1 MQMIPQDN
9 FSNQED
15 RGANDQDREQD
26 VNNADAAKYNADEF
40 ERSIASR
47 DVAKTKNTGSN
58 ADEVRF
64 NKEAQEKAVNQRQS
78 DEAGNKTSTQQPLT
92 TQGSEKEIEE
102 NMGGTTN
109 LSLDQLKK
117 EGDPEGTNNK

>member
-1 MQMIPQDN
+1 MIPQDN

-40 ERSIASR
+40 ERSIANR
-47 DVAKTKNTGSN
+47 DVAKTKNTDSN
-58 ADEVRF
+58 VDEVRF

>member
-1 MQMIPQDN
+1 MIPQDN

-58 ADEVRF
+58 VDEVRF

-78 DEAGNKTSTQQPLT
+78 DEAGNKASTQQPLT

>member
-1 MQMIPQDN
+1 MIPQDN
-9 FSNQED
+9 FNNQED

-47 DVAKTKNTGSN
+47 DVAKTKNADSN
-58 ADEVRF
+58 ADAVRF
-64 NKEAQEKAVNQRQS
+64 NKQAQESAVNQREA
-78 DEAGNKTSTQQPLT
+78 DEMGNKGGTQQPLT

-117 EGDPEGTNNK
+117 EGDPEGTNNR